1 MKLFRDLPVALS
13 DSEWRN
19 YVDAWAREQSKAHE
33 TSAEKAEVMSK
44 FKARIETHE
53 NVMNDLGEKVR
64 SHKETRAVECIE
76 KLDDTRYVVELY
88 RSDTGELVETRPMNA
103 QERHEVVQAT
113 LPGVSK
119 RPPVDDDADSN

>member
-1 MKLFRDLPVALS
+1 VKLFRDLKVKLTDA
-13 DSEWRN
+13 EWRS

-33 TSAEKAEVMSK
+33 TQAEKAEAMSK

-53 NVMNDLGEKVR
+53 NTMNDLGEKVR
-64 SHKETRAVECIE
+64 SHEETRAVECFN
-76 KLDDTRYVVELY
+76 KPDDTRFVMELY
-88 RSDTGELVETRPMNA
+88 RLDTGELVETRAMTA

-119 RPPVDDDADSN
+119 QPPGEN

>member
-1 MKLFRDLPVALS
+1 MKIFRDLKVELTDP
-13 DSEWRN
+13 EWRN

-33 TSAEKAEVMSK
+33 TASEKAEVMSK

-64 SHKETRAVECIE
+64 SHKETRAVECVE
-76 KLDDTRYVVELY
+76 KPDEQRFVMELY
-88 RSDTGELVETRPMNA
+88 RMDTGELVETRAMNS

-113 LPGVSK
+113 LPGVQK
-119 RPPVDDDADSN
+119 QPPGDN